1 MTNGFGDS
9 PKRWRLPDRHGD
21 VVIAGALTIV
31 VASLLAPVLGAFID
45 YAVNNSELATSFVL
59 REFSNLLAA
68 VAGVIA
74 LLVTAN
80 RLHEPAY
87 TWRPLVLLS
96 SVSVAAYASTRLV
109 AQYYVDLLDLPSHPK
124 WVGAEVLWALLLW
137 PLLTIIMAL
146 VAQREQ
152 REDAQM
158 VLLDEARRALND
170 DQEALRSRVF
180 DHLHGTVSSEL
191 IVARVRLND
200 AASEIADDGVAQR
213 IRSVADNLQ
222 RLHELEVRRLAHLI
236 VATGLD
242 VGLDEALAQLA
253 ASCAGLCEVTVQ
265 LDPAYAELDAAAD
278 EDAKAGL
285 RLTVYRII
293 EECISNA
300 LRHAHAEHV
309 DVRIDTTGDGPTRDV
324 RITVS
329 SDGDLPT
336 GAVSPGVGLRV
347 IRARIAPFNGT
358 VETDTVNGRFVVRI
372 GMRVTV

>member
-1 MTNGFGDS
+1 MMNGFGDS
-9 PKRWRLPDRHGD
+9 PNRWRLADRHGD

-31 VASLLAPVLGAFID
+31 IASVLAPVLGAFID

-59 REFSNLLAA
+59 REFSNLIAS
-68 VAGVIA
+68 VVGVIA
-74 LLVTAN
+74 LLLMAG
-80 RLHEPAY
+80 RLREPAY
-87 TWRPLVLLS
+87 TWRPLVMLS
-96 SVSVAAYASTRLV
+96 TIAVAAYATTRLA
-109 AQYYVDLLDLPSHPK
+109 AQSYVDLLDLPSHPK

-152 REDAQM
+152 RVDAQM

-200 AASEIADDGVAQR
+200 AAAEIADDDVAQQ

-242 VGLDEALAQLA
+242 MGLDEALAQLA
-253 ASCAGLCEVTVQ
+253 ASCAGLCEVTVH
-265 LDPAYAELDAAAD
+265 LDPAYAELDAATD
-278 EDAKAGL
+278 DDAKAGL
-285 RLTVYRII
+285 RLTVYRIV

-309 DVRIDTTGDGPTRDV
+309 DVRIETTGEGSMRDV
-324 RITVS
+324 RITVA
-329 SDGDLPT
+329 SDGRVPT
-336 GAVSPGVGLRV
+336 ATVAPGVGLRV

-358 VETDTVNGRFVVRI
+358 VETDTVDGRFIVRI
-372 GMRVTV
+372 AMRVTV